1 MAASLTQKLPRM
13 DYFLPAL
20 FAAQK
25 AFNLADN
32 FALVAELIVVFLG
45 LAAGWTEWVAGL
57 AATRFLPEAF
67 VIGVFFD
74 AAPDLAE
81 PLRML

>member
-1 MAASLTQKLPRM
+1 M

-32 FALVAELIVVFLG
+32 FALVAALTVVLLG
-45 LAAGWTEWVAGL
+45 LAAGLTGVAGL
-57 AATRFLPEAF
+57 APRSFAHLAF
-67 VIGVFFD
+67 
-74 AAPDLAE
+74 
-81 PLRML
+81 